1 MRTPPRVARGC
12 LTPAD
17 AAVFGFELAPP
28 RWIPLSVAS
37 VAGDVDPLGGEP
49 QVIDQ
54 TTERFVAATAGPDG
68 KGGWLGPVA
77 LGTGASDHRDVHVLV
92 CRG

>member
-1 MRTPPRVARGC
+1 M
-12 LTPAD
+12 
-17 AAVFGFELAPP
+17 FGFELAPP
-28 RWIPLSVAS
+28 RWIPLSVATLAS
-37 VAGDVDPLGGEP
+37 DEPLGGAP

-68 KGGWLGPVA
+68 KGGWLGPVT
-77 LGTGASDHRDVHVLV
+77 LDTGAGDHRDVRVLV